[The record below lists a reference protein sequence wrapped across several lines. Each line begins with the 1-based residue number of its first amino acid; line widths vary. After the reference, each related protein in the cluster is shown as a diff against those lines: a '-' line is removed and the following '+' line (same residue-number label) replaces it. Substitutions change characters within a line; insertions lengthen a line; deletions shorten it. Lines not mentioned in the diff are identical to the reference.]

1 MSAIKNIIK
10 KIYYTLNPAM
20 KKMDRMEKLLENKL
34 LPQYRGFDE
43 TITIIDMDGFWGPN
57 FKEYFITE
65 NMPER
70 IALLKKDLDKKSI
83 EVVDNKIEHF
93 LNFPLSKKYIGHFRV
108 DTKDILYTKEELIE
122 AETYRKNRDKILE
135 KYSGDFNG
143 MSPEIFYYHHGL
155 KLLPETA
162 LDYIKGRDFLDIGAF
177 LGDSSVVFN
186 EYSPSKVYAFE
197 ILDVKERYYSNLK
210 ANNIEISKYEFISKG
225 VSKEHGKIKLEKSD
239 SINTET
245 IIKNSDTDNFS
256 MSDNKREVEIVK
268 LDDYFKDNKNI
279 GLIKID
285 IEGAEYDAILGLENI
300 IKNQT
305 PLMLLSIYHTP
316 KEFFELKP
324 LIEKM
329 NPNYKFIIRN
339 LHLDNADH
347 METTLICIPKSIEE

>member
-10 KIYYTLNPAM
+10 KIYYALNPAM
-20 KKMDRMEKLLENKL
+20 KKIARIETLIEERTLLKDK
-34 LPQYRGFDE
+34 GFN
-43 TITIIDMDGFWGPN
+43 TKITILDLGSFWGAN

-70 IALLKKDLDKKSI
+70 IALLKRGLDEKSI
-83 EVVDNKIEHF
+83 EVINNKIRHF
-93 LNFPLSKKYIGHFRV
+93 LNFPLATDTKYVAHFRV
-108 DTKDILYTKEELIE
+108 DTKDILYTENELIE
-122 AETYRKNRDKILE
+122 NKMYKKNYSELINKYRGNFDVI
-135 KYSGDFNG
+135 
-143 MSPEIFYYHHGL
+143 SPETFYYHHGL
-155 KLLPETA
+155 KLLSEA
-162 LDYIKGRDFLDIGAF
+162 AINYIKGKDFLDIGAF
-177 LGDSSVVFN
+177 LGESSTVFS

-197 ILDVKERYYSNLK
+197 ILDVKDRYYSNLK
-210 ANNIEISKYEFISKG
+210 ANNIDISKYEFINKG
-225 VSKEHGKIKLEKSD
+225 VSKEYSKIELED
-239 SINTET
+239 SELISTET
-245 IIKNSDTDNFS
+245 NIKNSDNF
-256 MSDNKREVEIVK
+256 NINCAREIEIVK

-279 GLIKID
+279 GLIKMD

-347 METTLICIPKSIEE
+347 METTLICIPKSI